1 MGVACVRTH
10 RNGTDALGG
19 KKSGRGEGVHG
30 INLFGKYR
38 RFYQPGKNIGG
49 GEGGRLIDS
58 PSFFRPFLSPS
69 PFDLF
74 EFIGRERECWND
86 VSRVVN

>member
-10 RNGTDALGG
+10 RNGTDAPGG
-19 KKSGRGEGVHG
+19 KKSGREGGVHG

-58 PSFFRPFLSPS
+58 PSFFRPSL
-69 PFDLF
+69 FDLF
-74 EFIGRERECWND
+74 EFIGRERELE
-86 VSRVVN
+86 